1 MVQGR
6 VLFGAGFHFFFD
18 PTIQKALFKCL
29 SISLL
34 YQKFLNISF
43 FIAKHAISK
52 SFSVPKSSFRSFSVA
67 KVLFCL

>member
-6 VLFGAGFHFFFD
+6 VLFGAEFHFFLLYTCICFD

-34 YQKFLNISF
+34 YQKFLNHMFYSIKMVLRNEN
-43 FIAKHAISK
+43 ALQ
-52 SFSVPKSSFRSFSVA
+52 
-67 KVLFCL
+67 LFC